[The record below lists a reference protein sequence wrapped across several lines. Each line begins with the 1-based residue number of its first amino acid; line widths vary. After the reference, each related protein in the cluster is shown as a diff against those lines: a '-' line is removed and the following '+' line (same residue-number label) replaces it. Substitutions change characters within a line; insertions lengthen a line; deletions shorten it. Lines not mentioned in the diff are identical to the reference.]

1 MPESQPS
8 KALLLSWE
16 PSQGDDGGN
25 TDQQNRFA
33 WPPED
38 MPVEVASVFEGL
50 ALCAAILHAIWN
62 AFLRSGA
69 AGMVSILSTKNG
81 HMTQ

>member
-1 MPESQPS
+1 MVAEERAKPFDHRSHS
-8 KALLLSWE
+8 
-16 PSQGDDGGN
+16 
-25 TDQQNRFA
+25 RR

-38 MPVEVASVFEGL
+38 LPVEVASAFEGL

-69 AGMVSILSTKNG
+69 ARMVSILSTKNR
-81 HMTQ
+81 HMTP